1 MMSNDVGQLSGVLW
15 GLAFA
20 ALLGAAA
27 AVALIV
33 VGGWEFSPAGF
44 VGILVAVVV
53 AGLIALISRPLP
65 SFGDADREAQARA
78 PHVAALNAAAMD
90 ADGGPGAVASTAA
103 DMPGPAPAVVAQQPL
118 LAAAPAVAGPAVP
131 MPTVPMPAA
140 TMPAVPM
147 PAATIPAATIPAAEL
162 WSAMPAGALLAE
174 SRPTGLSGPRGGTG
188 DNLQEIEGIGPSLE
202 KLCHDLGIFH
212 FDQIAGWGG
221 AETAWMDSNLRG
233 FRGRVTRDKW
243 VPQAR
248 LIVAEGNYL
257 LLNAAPWSALARF
270 FALTVL
276 VDIPEA
282 VLRDRLTRR
291 WQGFGLPPAAVT
303 RVRVI

>member
-90 ADGGPGAVASTAA
+90 ADGGQGAAASTAA

-118 LAAAPAVAGPAVP
+118 LAAAPAVPMPAVPMPTLPMPAVP

-174 SRPTGLSGPRGGTG
+174 SRPTGLSGPRGGIG

-221 AETAWMDSNLRG
+221 AETAWMDSNLKG

-248 LIVAEGNYL
+248 LIVAEG
-257 LLNAAPWSALARF
+257 
-270 FALTVL
+270 
-276 VDIPEA
+276 IA
-282 VLRDRLTRR
+282 VFR
-291 WQGFGLPPAAVT
+291 Q
-303 RVRVI
+303 RVKTSDY